1 MKKIIIT
8 LITSALL
15 VSCSN
20 NTPDSNE
27 VENQPAKVVV
37 ENNTNSWETENNK
50 IINTENSET
59 WVTETPNT
67 EKKENSQ
74 TENKTNTSTWNNDE
88 AVLETEVN
96 DLLDEFIDSL
106 DEYDK

>member
-1 MKKIIIT
+1 
-8 LITSALL
+8 
-15 VSCSN
+15 
-20 NTPDSNE
+20 
-27 VENQPAKVVV
+27 
-37 ENNTNSWETENNK
+37 
-50 IINTENSET
+50 
-59 WVTETPNT
+59 VTETPNT